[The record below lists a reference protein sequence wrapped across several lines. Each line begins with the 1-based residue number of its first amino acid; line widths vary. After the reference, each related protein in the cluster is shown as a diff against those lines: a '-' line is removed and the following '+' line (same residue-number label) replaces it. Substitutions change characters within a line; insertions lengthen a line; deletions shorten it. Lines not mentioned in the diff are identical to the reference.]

1 MGFPRQEY
9 WSGLP
14 FPSPGNFPHPGI
26 ESVSP
31 ALAGSSLPLSHQG
44 SPSVASI
51 KTQKDRFW
59 RMSSLVSTWEFGH
72 IQEPLFPSPV
82 SCPGHLFH
90 LAVPELHP
98 FIIIQWSGES
108 TGFLSSLSCSS
119 KRIKA
124 KEAVMRPSDLQ
135 PVSQRY
141 RWLPGFATGVWSSRR
156 V

>member
-1 MGFPRQEY
+1 MTRG
-9 WSGLP
+9 SKLSDS
-14 FPSPGNFPHPGI
+14 FPSPFLTSGKG
-26 ESVSP
+26 SG
-31 ALAGSSLPLSHQG
+31 AGDWVQSTMANDLNDQYLCNG
-44 SPSVASI
+44 ASI

-90 LAVPELHP
+90 RAVPELHP